1 MENKII
7 RKPGRPKI
15 FTEEELNQHKKDYLK
30 NSSWFCN
37 FCEKSYKVTSKY
49 NHLKSNIHLKNVKI
63 LGQDTKIYHLI
74 ETINKLSVNN

>member
-1 MENKII
+1 MENQKI
-7 RKPGRPKI
+7 RRPGRPKI
-15 FTEEELNQHKKDYLK
+15 FTTEELKQHHRDYLK

-37 FCEKSYKVTSKY
+37 ICEKSYKVTSKY

-74 ETINKLSVNN
+74 EKINKLSVNN